1 MFVFRGRVW
10 KFFLKKV
17 EGETRWN
24 FPARFGGSTQLWFF
38 HLNKQSLWI
47 FEVSVGNPK
56 KKRSSPSFRIMKFD
70 PVQNVWEDHSWMP
83 QGLYVSVLKNFDPYK
98 SCMVFWV
105 IGTINDPWKQLID
118 TWGVFGICASL
129 EGLWK
134 TSQQLCAGV
143 GFRRVGAK
151 KKVELVWVFQSCLV
165 PKCGSLHL
173 WRTSEV
179 KIFPNFPPH
188 VLYGLSLHSRG
199 DHHHNHDHKRR
210 TKSLVLRSRF
220 PVCWKIR
227 ACRVVTVWAK
237 TSAAWDG
244 QRRFPWY
251 DVHVP
256 GEVLVGG
263 GWVEGINGWAENWR

>member
-1 MFVFRGRVW
+1 M
-10 KFFLKKV
+10 KLSDDQIS
-17 EGETRWN
+17 
-24 FPARFGGSTQLWFF
+24 ARFGGKKPSFDFSISTNHPFESLKYQLE
-38 HLNKQSLWI
+38 I
-47 FEVSVGNPK
+47 R

-134 TSQQLCAGV
+134 TCQQLCAGV